1 MRFTFCLIL
10 PSLIFAESS
19 ALTASQPNSTFNP
32 NNQDKEKGYVRNATI
47 ASTVSSHIQIGNSK
61 NIGIASFLIS
71 ANESANLNLVPVLL
85 GSIKISWNLVL
96 TGRTSAFSNEN
107 KAINIYG
114 WGLSYKP
121 GQEDK
126 ISPWTVRVNSGT
138 YRSFNTIRSS
148 SFSLSLSRN
157 ISLKNFDILLGFS
170 SNNVNGIN
178 YQDNQNIVSQNFK
191 YNFNTIIFGTTV
203 GFMGIKI
210 LPSIN
215 YNSDDFAM
223 LIGLQKEF

>member
-19 ALTASQPNSTFNP
+19 TLTASQPNSIFNP
-32 NNQDKEKGYVRNATI
+32 NNQDEEKGYVRNATI

-96 TGRTSAFSNEN
+96 TGRTSAFSNQN

-121 GQEDK
+121 GGEDRK
-126 ISPWTVRVNSGT
+126 SPWNFGINSGV
-138 YRSFNTIRSS
+138 YKHFNNISSS
-148 SFSLSLSRN
+148 SFTLSLMRKIYLRKSDV
-157 ISLKNFDILLGFS
+157 FLGIS
-170 SNNVNGIN
+170 SNNVKGVN
-178 YQDNQNIVSQNFK
+178 YNTDQNIDSQDFK
-191 YNFNTIIFGTTV
+191 YIFSNFIFGTTIKLK
-203 GFMGIKI
+203 GIKI
-210 LPSIN
+210 LPAFN
-215 YNSDDFAM
+215 YRTDNFVVI
-223 LIGLQKEF
+223 IGLQKEF